1 MRLNSTS
8 FKGSYSNYDYNFS
21 KRNTKRNNDT
31 SYKDEFVRAEIIK
44 PRYPKKEEGNKK
56 RLIAIPLATATL
68 GTTMALLLTFGSPTA
83 AEEPLKVSFN
93 PEKMSIV
100 SIAEENNCDL
110 DFLLSYNN
118 IEEDA
123 DLHSISEI
131 IIPSSFDYLENRI
144 EETQEALN
152 STKLSDKK
160 REELENYLNAITA
173 KQYEQNQVAQ
183 MYSDGEYIFITIN
196 INESNEDE
204 KYKYGINVETLKKLF
219 DIKDGAIRENNELEV
234 RWESYENGEG
244 SYMDYTYNWFHTGD
258 IIKVPVSAI
267 QTKDINLSNY
277 LED

>member
-1 MRLNSTS
+1 MSLNAIS
-8 FKGSYSNYDYNFS
+8 FKGSYRNYDYNFS

-31 SYKDEFVRAEIIK
+31 RYKDEFVRAEIIK
-44 PRYPKKEEGNKK
+44 PRYPQKEERNKK
-56 RLIAIPLATATL
+56 KLIAIPLATATL

-83 AEEPLKVSFN
+83 AEEPLKVPFN

-110 DFLLSYNN
+110 GFLLSYNN
-118 IEEDA
+118 IEEDT
-123 DLHSISEI
+123 DLQSISEI
-131 IIPSSFDYLENRI
+131 IVPSPFNYLQNRI

-152 STKLSDKK
+152 STKLNDRK
-160 REELENYLNAITA
+160 REELENFLNAMTA
-173 KQYEQNQVAQ
+173 KQYEQNKVAQ

-234 RWESYENGEG
+234 RWESYGNGEG
-244 SYMDYTYNWFHTGD
+244 SYKDYTYNWFHNGD